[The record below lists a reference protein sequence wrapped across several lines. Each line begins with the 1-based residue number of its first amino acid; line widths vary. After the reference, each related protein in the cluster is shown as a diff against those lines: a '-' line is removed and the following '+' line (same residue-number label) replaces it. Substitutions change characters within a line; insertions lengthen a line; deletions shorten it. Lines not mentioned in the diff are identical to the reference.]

1 MGNRKQPFGYRMELG
16 ETILHPQEAG
26 LVEYI
31 FHQYLSGASYNA
43 IVDRLRDQEVPY
55 DAGKLWNKNMIAR
68 ILEDERYT
76 GTKGFPQ
83 IISRED
89 LMAAQEK
96 RLSKQIPIQKT
107 EAQKWLRRLSGEPAT
122 VEVEQQVLDLLNGLI
137 RDPEKITLQSSPL
150 KSDSEEPTTLQ
161 RELEEAMEQQPIDED
176 NTRRLILAIASA
188 KYAQICSGEYETV
201 RLKQVFAQSQPMEE
215 LDASLLQTSISSI
228 YIKADR
234 MVQIHLKNNQVIER
248 GKLG

>member
-137 RDPEKITLQSSPL
+137 RDPEKITVQSSPL

-215 LDASLLQTSISSI
+215 LDASLLQTSVSSI

>member
-89 LMAAQEK
+89 LMAAQKK

-161 RELEEAMEQQPIDED
+161 RELEEAMEQQPIAED

-215 LDASLLQTSISSI
+215 LDASLLQTSVSSI

>member
-55 DAGKLWNKNMIAR
+55 DDGKLWNKNMIAR

-89 LMAAQEK
+89 LMAAQKK

-215 LDASLLQTSISSI
+215 LDASLLQTSVSSI

>member
-107 EAQKWLRRLSGEPAT
+107 ETQKWLRRLSGEPAT

-215 LDASLLQTSISSI
+215 LDASLLQTSVSSI

>member
-1 MGNRKQPFGYRMELG
+1 MGNRKQPFGYR
-16 ETILHPQEAG
+16 ILHPQEAG

-215 LDASLLQTSISSI
+215 LDASLLQTSVSSI

>member
-1 MGNRKQPFGYRMELG
+1 M
-16 ETILHPQEAG
+16 
-26 LVEYI
+26 VEYI

-215 LDASLLQTSISSI
+215 LDASLLQTSVSSI
-228 YIKADR
+228 YIKTDR

>member
-215 LDASLLQTSISSI
+215 LDASLLQTSVSSI

-248 GKLG
+248 GKLE

>member
-16 ETILHPQEAG
+16 ETILHSQEAC

-43 IVDRLRDQEVPY
+43 IVDQLRDQEVPY
-55 DAGKLWNKNMIAR
+55 DDGKLWNKNMIAR

-89 LMAAQEK
+89 LMAAQKK

-201 RLKQVFAQSQPMEE
+201 RLKQVFTQSQPMEE
-215 LDASLLQTSISSI
+215 LDASLLQTSVSSI

>member
-1 MGNRKQPFGYRMELG
+1 M
-16 ETILHPQEAG
+16 
-26 LVEYI
+26 VEYI

-122 VEVEQQVLDLLNGLI
+122 AEVEQQVLDLLNGLI

-201 RLKQVFAQSQPMEE
+201 RLKQVFTQSQPMEE
-215 LDASLLQTSISSI
+215 LDASLLQTSVSSI

>member
-16 ETILHPQEAG
+16 ETIRHPQEAS

-89 LMAAQEK
+89 LMAAQKK

-188 KYAQICSGEYETV
+188 KYTQICSGEYETV

-215 LDASLLQTSISSI
+215 LDASLLQTSVSSI
-228 YIKADR
+228 YIKSDR

-248 GKLG
+248 GKLE

>member
-89 LMAAQEK
+89 LMAAQKK
-96 RLSKQIPIQKT
+96 RLSKQIPSQKT
-107 EAQKWLRRLSGEPAT
+107 EAQKWLRRLSCEPAT

-215 LDASLLQTSISSI
+215 LDASLLQTSVSSI